1 MTDYLYLDDYINLYS
16 KKTQQ
21 IIKIMPYK
29 DTLLM
34 GRIINKDKFIKK
46 LAKVIKE
53 YKLKNN
59 IFNNNINVIINKNIT
74 KEDKEIIK
82 DTLELLNYKK
92 IKFLSEIDYLLVDK
106 KKLYIIYNYTYFYL
120 YYIDYY
126 GNLKI
131 LMYDYNINKDL
142 ILHIIKLLNKDKI
155 IIYGKNYL
163 ELLAI
168 LKGTKLDYYF
178 YEEGENYIL
187 YRIIYNL

>member
-46 LAKVIKE
+46 FAKVIKE
-53 YKLKNN
+53 YKLNNN